1 MGKESEKV
9 LQFSI
14 RSKSAMYVPFIR
26 IKTIYYHFIMFV
38 EETGMGQVKACA
50 QTVNNGPG
58 LRKRLVI

>member
-1 MGKESEKV
+1 
-9 LQFSI
+9 
-14 RSKSAMYVPFIR
+14 
-26 IKTIYYHFIMFV
+26 MFV